1 MSKNYDSSIICG
13 AAWFLAGALL
23 LSLLAIPQK
32 MILGAD
38 PFTLKGFIVPVF
50 FGGVVGM
57 FLGLAHR
64 KIRQENLE
72 LKRSQAETMLRD
84 TRYTD
89 YFNNSHA
96 CMLLIDAA
104 TADIVDANPAACDF
118 YGYSKDEITR
128 LKISDINL
136 LSPQESLKELQITKN
151 QNQRYINFKHRL
163 TSGEIRDVE
172 AYAGLIRYHD
182 RDLIHAVVHDITDR
196 KLAEAEREQ
205 LISQLQEALAEIKT
219 LSGLLPICA
228 SCKKIRDD
236 KGYWQQIEEYIGA
249 HSEAKFSHSICPQCM
264 KILYPELKAIK
275 HQQ

>member
-1 MSKNYDSSIICG
+1 MLKNYNSLIICG
-13 AAWFLAGALL
+13 VIWFLAGALF

-50 FGGVVGM
+50 FGGVAGM

-72 LKRSQAETMLRD
+72 LKRVQEETKLRD

-104 TADIVDANPAACDF
+104 TADIVDANPAACGF
-118 YGYSKDEITR
+118 YGYSKDQITG

-136 LSPQESLKELQITKN
+136 LSPQEALKELQITKS
-151 QNQRYINFKHRL
+151 QNQRYLNFKHRL
-163 TSGEIRDVE
+163 NSGEIRDVE

-182 RDLIHAVVHDITDR
+182 QDLIHAVVHDITDR

-205 LISQLQEALAEIKT
+205 LITQLQEALAQIKT

-228 SCKKIRDD
+228 SCKKIRND

-249 HSEAKFSHSICPQCM
+249 HSEAEFSHSICPQCM
-264 KILYPELKAIK
+264 KVLYPEIKAIK

>member
-1 MSKNYDSSIICG
+1 MSKNYDSIIICG

-38 PFTLKGFIVPVF
+38 PFTLKGFIVPVL

-57 FLGLAHR
+57 LLGLAHR

-72 LKRSQAETMLRD
+72 LKRSQAETRLRD

-104 TADIVDANPAACDF
+104 TADIVEANPAACDF
-118 YGYSKDEITR
+118 YGYSKDEITG

-182 RDLIHAVVHDITDR
+182 RDLIHAVIHDITDR

-228 SCKKIRDD
+228 NCKKIRND

-275 HQQ
+275 NQP